1 MKRILLEQVVPG
13 MVLAKPVMN
22 SAGMVVVVAGMAL
35 DAPQI
40 THLERMGAAA
50 VYVEGAAGE
59 GASKTLEELE
69 RELGAR
75 FRKAP
80 EEPQLARIR
89 HAICRH
95 LRDQREASHD

>member
-1 MKRILLEQVVPG
+1 MKRVPLEEVAPG

-22 SAGMVVVVAGMAL
+22 SAGMVVVAAGMAL

-40 THLERMGAAA
+40 THLERIGTAS
-50 VYVEGAAGE
+50 VHVEGAAGE
-59 GASKTLEELE
+59 DATKTLEELE

-75 FRKAP
+75 FRKVP
-80 EEPQLARIR
+80 QEPQLARIR

-95 LRDQREASHD
+95 LRDQEGASRD